1 MKKEQKKLL
10 RWNKNHFFMTKRI
23 TRSKNNSW
31 NKNTNISKIGKTD
44 ISSALSKR
52 HFQKCLLERT
62 DKISV
67 LPVLDLLV
75 FLFQTMFS
83 FLVILFVIKL
93 YAGNNTFDF
102 FLWLLKDFEFPE
114 IDSDLKIQL
123 QFQGSESKFCFCFSC
138 KVDLLI

>member
-1 MKKEQKKLL
+1 
-10 RWNKNHFFMTKRI
+10 MTKRI
-23 TRSKNNSW
+23 TRSKNIIW
-31 NKNTNISKIGKTD
+31 NKNTNRSKTGKTD

-52 HFQKCLLERT
+52 HFQKCLSERT

-93 YAGNNTFDF
+93 HAGNNTFDF
-102 FLWLLKDFEFPE
+102 FNDF
-114 IDSDLKIQL
+114 
-123 QFQGSESKFCFCFSC
+123 
-138 KVDLLI
+138 